1 MASLITI
8 ADAATTPVNH
18 DFNPNGLDQNTG
30 TFWWV
35 DSSFPNPLGYWKIGL
50 SITRPPQAQARQSSE
65 GRNYRVKVQVLEP
78 VLANLTNSTV
88 SGVAPVPQLAYSMRS
103 YHEYVLAEAGTEQDR
118 MNIAKMSPLVLQ
130 NSQITQ
136 VITSLL
142 YPGT

>member
-1 MASLITI
+1 MAQVITI
-8 ADAATTPVNH
+8 ADAESTPVNH
-18 DFNPNGLDQNTG
+18 NFVPNGFDQNTG
-30 TFWWV
+30 VFWWV
-35 DSSFPNPLGYWKIGL
+35 DHNFSNALGYWKIGV

-103 YHEYVLAEAGTEQDR
+103 YHEFVLAEAGTLLDR
-118 MNIAKMSPLVLQ
+118 QNIAKMSPLILQ
-130 NSQITQ
+130 DSQITQ
-136 VITSLL
+136 VITDLL

>member
-18 DFNPNGLDQNTG
+18 NFAPNGLDQNTG

-35 DSSFPNPLGYWKIGL
+35 DSSFPNALGYWKIGL

-103 YHEYVLAEAGTEQDR
+103 YHEYVLAEAGTELDR